1 MDNTIPFGEPP
12 LFFLIALVVG
22 KNLLSFGE
30 TLPIILSLGE
40 PFSYHHRQQILGNQI
55 KTYYVV
61 RCRKLKP
68 RQWYLIVNC
77 RNEKSSQ

>member
-1 MDNTIPFGEPP
+1 
-12 LFFLIALVVG
+12 LIALVVG

-30 TLPIILSLGE
+30 ALLIILNLGE
-40 PFSYHHRQQILGNQI
+40 PFPTITVNKYQENQI
-55 KTYYVV
+55 KTYYVD

-68 RQWYLIVNC
+68 RQWYLIVDC